1 MHLGTTRSRILWLNT
16 WQTLYQASVSEII
29 GHSEFWQ
36 LQRHRRFIF
45 NPSGLAPLVTE
56 PMTYWLQNYFNDP
69 KIRKDYF
76 IPDTELLKDPNIKH
90 NSRTW
95 HQDRTIATKS
105 RLSEII
111 SHYHDMP
118 STGHCGVNQTVCMI
132 RLRYRFDHMRQRVC
146 RYCKTCVSCQQAKAP
161 ITVHEV

>member
-1 MHLGTTRSRILWLNT
+1 
-16 WQTLYQASVSEII
+16 
-29 GHSEFWQ
+29 
-36 LQRHRRFIF
+36 
-45 NPSGLAPLVTE
+45 
-56 PMTYWLQNYFNDP
+56 MTYWLQNYFNDP

-76 IPDTELLKDPNIKH
+76 IPDTELLKDPKIKH
-90 NSRTW
+90 NSRMW
-95 HQDRTIATKS
+95 HQDRTIAPKS

-118 STGHCGVNQTVCMI
+118 STGHCGVNQTVRMI
-132 RLRYRFDHMRQRVC
+132 RVRYRFDHMRQRVC